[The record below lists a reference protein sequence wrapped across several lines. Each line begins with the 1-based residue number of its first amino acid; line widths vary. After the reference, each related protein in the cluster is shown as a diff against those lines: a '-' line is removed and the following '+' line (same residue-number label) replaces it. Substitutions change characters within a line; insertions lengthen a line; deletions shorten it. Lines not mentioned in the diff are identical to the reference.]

1 MPTITVSAL
10 ITDGERLL
18 LARRPGE
25 PHWALPG
32 GLLLPADETVEDA
45 LARELRER
53 LGVEVGEPL
62 FLDTL
67 YERRAQ
73 EVVVHNVFAVT
84 APGIEQAVA
93 RGGRELEYAWAPLA
107 EIERLPLVPWLAP
120 ALPVLLQGEP
130 APEPDLTGVPFAV
143 VPPVEPGVEPGT
155 VMIVTGPAG
164 AGKTTVAREL
174 CRRFERAAHIAV
186 DKLRHMVVSGYASP
200 LPGQADAE
208 EARRQ
213 GQLARRNAAAL
224 ARNFAGAGFHAVIDD
239 VLERREELDEYLA
252 ALAGCTVACVTLL
265 PTVEALHA
273 RDAGR
278 PPEQRMGDRA
288 LALHRTIAANGETRG
303 LRLDTSGWTPEQTV
317 DVILERLPEAL
328 VAVGW
333 QA

>member
-10 ITDGERLL
+10 IIEDERLL

-25 PHWALPG
+25 MHWALPG
-32 GLLLPADETVEDA
+32 GLLLSTDETVEEA

-53 LGVEVGEPL
+53 LGIEVGEPL

-67 YERRAQ
+67 YERRER
-73 EVVVHNVFAVT
+73 EVVVHNVFAVA
-84 APGIEQAVA
+84 APGVAQAVS
-93 RGGRELEYAWAPLA
+93 RGDGGLEYTWLPLA
-107 EIERLPLVPWLAP
+107 DIERVSLAPWLAP
-120 ALPVLLQGEP
+120 ALPALLQGEP

-143 VPPVEPGVEPGT
+143 VPPVEPGVEPGM

-164 AGKTTVAREL
+164 AGKSTVAREL

-186 DKLRHMVVSGYASP
+186 DALRHMVVSGYASP
-200 LPGQADAE
+200 LPGRADAE

-213 GQLARRNAAAL
+213 GRLARRNAAAL
-224 ARNFAGAGFHAVIDD
+224 ARNFACAGFHAVIDD

-265 PTVEALHA
+265 PTAEALRA

-278 PPEQRMGDRA
+278 PPAERMGERA
-288 LALHRTIAANGETRG
+288 LELHHIIATSGETRG
-303 LRLDTSGWTPEQTV
+303 LRLDPSIWTPEQTV

-333 QA
+333 QG

>member
-10 ITDGERLL
+10 ITDGARLL

-25 PHWALPG
+25 AHWALPS
-32 GLLLPADETVEDA
+32 GLLLPSDETVEEA
-45 LARELRER
+45 LARELHER
-53 LGVEVGEPL
+53 LGLAVGEPL

-67 YERRAQ
+67 YERRAD

-93 RGGRELEYAWAPLA
+93 RGGGGLEYVWAPLA

-120 ALPVLLQGEP
+120 ALPALLRGEP
-130 APEPDLTGVPFAV
+130 APEPDLTGAPFGG
-143 VPPVEPGVEPGT
+143 VPPVEPGVEPGM

-186 DKLRHMVVSGYASP
+186 DALRHMVVSGYASP
-200 LPGQADAE
+200 LPDRADAE

-213 GQLARRNAAAL
+213 GELARRNAAAL
-224 ARNFAGAGFHAVIDD
+224 ARNFACAGFHAVIDD

-252 ALAGCTVACVTLL
+252 ALAGCTVAFVTLL
-265 PTVEALHA
+265 PTVEALCA

-278 PPEQRMGDRA
+278 PPERRMGARA
-288 LALHRTIAANGETRG
+288 PALHHIIATNGETRG
-303 LRLDTSGWTPEQTV
+303 LRLDTTAWTPDETV
-317 DVILERLPEAL
+317 NVILARLPEAL
-328 VAVGW
+328 VTGGW
-333 QA
+333 QV

>member
-25 PHWALPG
+25 TRWALPG
-32 GLLLPADETVEDA
+32 GLLLPTDETVEEA

-53 LGVEVGEPL
+53 LGVAVGEPL

-67 YERRAQ
+67 YERRTN
-73 EVVVHNVFAVT
+73 EVVVHNVFAVD
-84 APGIEQAVA
+84 APGIERAVNQ
-93 RGGRELEYAWAPLA
+93 GGGGLEYTWLPLA
-107 EIERLPLVPWLAP
+107 EIERAPLAPWLAP
-120 ALPVLLQGEP
+120 ALPALLRGEP
-130 APEPDLTGVPFAV
+130 APEPELTGTPFAV
-143 VPPVEPGVEPGT
+143 APIEPGVEPGT
-155 VMIVTGPAG
+155 VVIVTGPAG
-164 AGKTTVAREL
+164 AGKSTVAREL

-186 DKLRHMVVSGYASP
+186 DVLRHMVVSGYASP

-213 GQLARRNAAAL
+213 GALARRNAAAL

-239 VLERREELDEYLA
+239 VLERREELDQYLA

-265 PTVEALHA
+265 PTAEALRA

-278 PPEQRMGDRA
+278 PPTERMGERA
-288 LALHRTIAANGETRG
+288 LALHRIIATNDETRG
-303 LRLDTSGWTPEQTV
+303 LRLDTSAWTPEQTV

-333 QA
+333 QT

>member
-25 PHWALPG
+25 THWALPG
-32 GLLLPADETVEDA
+32 GLLLPSDETVEEA

-67 YERRAQ
+67 YERRAD
-73 EVVVHNVFAVT
+73 EVAVHNVFAVD
-84 APGIEQAVA
+84 APGIEQAVNQ
-93 RGGRELEYAWAPLA
+93 GGDGLEYTWLPLA
-107 EIERLPLVPWLAP
+107 EIERAPLAPWLAP
-120 ALPVLLQGEP
+120 ALPALLRGEP
-130 APEPDLTGVPFAV
+130 APEPDLTGAPFGG
-143 VPPVEPGVEPGT
+143 VPPVEPEVEPGM
-155 VMIVTGPAG
+155 VVIVTGPAG
-164 AGKTTVAREL
+164 AGKSTVAREL

-186 DKLRHMVVSGYASP
+186 DALRHMVVSGYASP
-200 LPGQADAE
+200 LPGRTDAE

-213 GQLARRNAAAL
+213 GELARRNAAAL
-224 ARNFAGAGFHAVIDD
+224 ARNFACAGFHAVIDD

-265 PTVEALHA
+265 PTAEALRA

-278 PPEQRMGDRA
+278 PPAERMGARA
-288 LALHRTIAANGETRG
+288 LALHRAIAANGETRG
-303 LRLDTSGWTPEQTV
+303 LRLDTSAWTPEQTV